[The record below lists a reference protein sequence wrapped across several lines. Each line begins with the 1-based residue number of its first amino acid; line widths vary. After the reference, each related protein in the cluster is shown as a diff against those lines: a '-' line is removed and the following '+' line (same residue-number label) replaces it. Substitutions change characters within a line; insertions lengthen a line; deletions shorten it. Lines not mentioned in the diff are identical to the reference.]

1 MFFEYEW
8 LINTILWYLRIK
20 CFLVVQVNIEN
31 AFSLLQTSG
40 HELLNCLL
48 ITSLSLTWMIL
59 WGFWPLPPLSGLND
73 RGHHFPDELS
83 ILILVP
89 TAPNLI
95 LSSEWLYHPSNHL
108 FKTETWTS
116 FLSSSFPH
124 PSLSIHKSC
133 DFLPPKSHLNV
144 YTSLHPHIYHCSQAV
159 IIRHWNY
166 SKDLHVFLPQSLSKH
181 SLDNA
186 GWMIFVKAWI

>member
-1 MFFEYEW
+1 M
-8 LINTILWYLRIK
+8 L
-20 CFLVVQVNIEN
+20 
-31 AFSLLQTSG
+31 FSSPG
-40 HELLNCLL
+40 KHWKCLL
-48 ITSLSLTWMIL
+48 PPPNFWAWTIKLFTDYKSFFDLDDSLRFLTSPS
-59 WGFWPLPPLSGLND
+59 PSGLND